1 MRYSIVSMV
10 KGERVDWEVVE
21 AEVRRVWALRDV
33 EHLGLWKNVMVLV
46 GVLILV
52 VERWRVVCVRR
63 RRE

>member
-1 MRYSIVSMV
+1 MV
-10 KGERVDWEVVE
+10 KGVRVDWEVVE

-46 GVLILV
+46 GVLILEV

>member
-1 MRYSIVSMV
+1 MV

-52 VERWRVVCVRR
+52 VVERWRVVWVRR